1 MEAVFDLSLPTSWQE
16 LSDKQLRMVFALFAR
31 NLSAPEVKT
40 LCLVK
45 WSGLQ
50 IIGEQTDG
58 FFLAKLG
65 KAHVRISSRQ
75 IQQTTCFLD
84 FLDSFATMPV
94 RLKKIGRHR
103 ALPADFEK
111 VPFEKYLYLENL
123 FQGVLHTQEP
133 VPFSA
138 MSSQSQS
145 LLHQMAQVLY
155 DSDRLKPDAA
165 EMVSVFYWFAALKQY
180 FARLFP
186 NFYAPVNADNGNQLG
201 TDLFTFLRDTT
212 NAQLRA
218 LTGGDVT
225 KETLIR
231 QMDTHRAL
239 TELDAKARE
248 VHEQNERVR
257 ALNRTH

>member
-1 MEAVFDLSLPTSWQE
+1 METVVDVSLPTAWTK
-16 LSDKQLRMVFALFAR
+16 LTDKQLRMVYSLFALD
-31 NLSAPEVKT
+31 LSAPEVKT
-40 LCLVK
+40 ICLVR
-45 WSGLQ
+45 WAGLQ
-50 IIGEQTDG
+50 VIGEIG
-58 FFLAKLG
+58 KSRFLVKCRHKKIVLTT
-65 KAHVRISSRQ
+65 KQ
-75 IQQTTCFLD
+75 IQQTTAFLD
-84 FLDSFATMPV
+84 FLDEFPPFPV

-133 VPFSA
+133 ASFA
-138 MSSQSQS
+138 EISSQAHE
-145 LLHQMAQVLY
+145 LLLQMAQVLY